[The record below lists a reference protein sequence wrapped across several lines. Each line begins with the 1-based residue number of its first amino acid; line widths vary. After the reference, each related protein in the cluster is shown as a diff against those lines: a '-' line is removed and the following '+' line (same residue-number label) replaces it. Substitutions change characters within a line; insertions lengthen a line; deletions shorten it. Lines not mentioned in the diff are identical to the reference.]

1 MTALNDQFWAKL
13 SDYLRKLH
21 EVARDTERDLSWKSA
36 EEILAWWGTWGKPF
50 LDAEGLNRALLA
62 EWRNR
67 RATTKIRFAKYPSR
81 STLSMLWGHE
91 ECVRAG
97 DPDLN
102 ELAAK
107 PLLEFESIPIAVGAP
122 QIFVSYSLRDVHF
135 ASRVRWVISRDGIR
149 TWIAG
154 GEVRKDQMLV
164 EGVKYALNS
173 SVAVVG
179 LLSRH
184 SLSSAWFDTELY
196 SALHLGKRVILACD
210 STDEVLMEILGK
222 WNPSDSYKFSTFE
235 KERLLRLM
243 YQLGGTLSESRFSK
257 YQTSAE
263 AFLSGL
269 RTWKCDLTVFPRR
282 PMDWE
287 GSDRFK
293 DFEVTWKDVATSIW
307 ESSSSGGKHPLES
320 PVVAG

>member
-1 MTALNDQFWAKL
+1 
-13 SDYLRKLH
+13 
-21 EVARDTERDLSWKSA
+21 
-36 EEILAWWGTWGKPF
+36 
-50 LDAEGLNRALLA
+50 
-62 EWRNR
+62 
-67 RATTKIRFAKYPSR
+67 
-81 STLSMLWGHE
+81 MLWGHE

-135 ASRVRWVISRDGIR
+135 ASRVRWVISRDGMR

-222 WNPSDSYKFSTFE
+222 WNPSDFYKFSTFE

-263 AFLSGL
+263 AFLLGL
-269 RTWKCDLTVFPRR
+269 RTWSEVTTHTEPQKNCDLTVFPRR

-287 GSDRFK
+287 GNDRFK

-320 PVVAG
+320 RVLAC